1 MKLAL
6 IGYGKMGKIIEE
18 ATLERG
24 HTISFRIDIDN
35 LNDFNK
41 LDPANTDVAI
51 EFSQPGA
58 AYDNI
63 MACLRQRVAV
73 ISGTTGWLD
82 KKDEIEKSC
91 RELNG
96 TFFYASNYS
105 IGVNILFR
113 VNEFLAR
120 IMDGYP
126 AYEVGITEIH
136 HTEKK
141 DAPSGTAISLAEGI
155 VANLKRKNGWTGD
168 DKENPSKISIRS
180 LREGK
185 VPGTHF
191 IKYRSD
197 ADEIELKHEAF
208 GRKGFAIGAVMV
220 AEWIAGKRGIFSMKD
235 FLDL

>member
-18 ATLERG
+18 AALARG
-24 HTISFRIDIDN
+24 HAISFRIDIDN
-35 LNDFNK
+35 LNDINK

-58 AYDNI
+58 AFNNI
-63 MACLRQRVAV
+63 LACFRKKVAV

-82 KKDEIEKSC
+82 KKAEIEKSC
-91 RELNG
+91 LELNG

-120 IMDGYP
+120 IMDRYP
-126 AYEVGITEIH
+126 AYEIGITEIH

-155 VANLKRKNGWTGD
+155 LANLKRKNGWSGD
-168 DKENPSKISIRS
+168 EKENPSKINIRS

-185 VPGTHF
+185 VPGTHS

-197 ADEIELKHEAF
+197 SDEIELKHEAF
-208 GRKGFAIGAVMV
+208 DRKGFAIGAVMV
-220 AEWIAGKRGIFSMKD
+220 AEWISGKRGVFSMKD